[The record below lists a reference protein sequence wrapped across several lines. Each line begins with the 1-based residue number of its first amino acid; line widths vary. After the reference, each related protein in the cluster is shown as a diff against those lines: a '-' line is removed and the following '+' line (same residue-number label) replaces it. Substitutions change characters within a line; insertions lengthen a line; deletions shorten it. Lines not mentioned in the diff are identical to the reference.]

1 MEIVFSKMKKTER
14 VLFLNLLHKNNLYK
28 KQAWRGGVILDYFKN
43 DQIKQIEELRLY
55 KKHQ

>member
-1 MEIVFSKMKKTER
+1 MEIVFSKMEKTEG
-14 VLFLNLLHKNNLYK
+14 VLSLNLLHKNNLYK
-28 KQAWRGGVILDYFKN
+28 KQAWRGWVIWDYFKN